1 MAWLSEL
8 APVLLVDSDAEST
21 ASTVL
26 DSGDECP
33 KQCQLFEEDEVGV
46 VSAQGHECRA
56 CNKVE
61 DVTENG
67 SISILQHGNLD
78 GSASEDSNVGNV
90 LPAGTAAPT
99 ANCGPSVGVVEDE
112 LMTDSKEDFGEQSHP
127 LQHLSPNG
135 LPPEQ
140 QRQDRIRAARS
151 LAAALRS
158 EEPLLQGQQRTS
170 RQNPDFV
177 QTFFKA
183 SRLHFIGVW
192 RERYEEILDSL
203 PPPPALPPP
212 SEASG
217 KRRVVVHVDM
227 DCFFASVAMLGRE
240 EALAGLPVAVAWGT
254 GGSSEISTANYEARA
269 SGIRAGMWMKEA
281 FQLCPDLVVM
291 PYEFSRIMETAEKF
305 YRAVLHVTP
314 FVQGVSCDEVFADV
328 THLMKDDG
336 NNNNK
341 GRDGTNG
348 AAATWARR
356 IQEEIWQ
363 RSGCTASVGAG
374 SNRLLARLATKAAKP
389 RPGCETCRRVA
400 LHRGLSRAAERLNE
414 KIEHQHC
421 PDHPGAFVLVDSCVH
436 DHLDTLPV
444 RDLPGVGPET
454 EKQLLSVGA
463 TSVQQLRRLSEQALR
478 EVCGAKQAHSIH
490 SLARG
495 IDERPWE
502 PRPQRKS
509 VGAQIS
515 WGVRFDLLEEAQAFC
530 KQLTEEA
537 MQRLVRHGARGSSLT
552 IKVWRAKPGYC
563 DAGGV
568 GHGYCDIISRSAQ
581 VALDPSAG
589 AGAINTAC
597 AESWRLFHA
606 AGASPAEVRGLGI
619 HITLLERSFSR
630 PSGHLMAKLQ
640 GSKPFAQMLQ
650 PRSDASSAKRVILHL
665 DVDTFFLAVHKR
677 YDPSLREAGPLV
689 LWQYND
695 VICISP
701 EAKAAGVRKHMRPS
715 EAQPMVD
722 AIGGRMVHAF
732 SRRWPGPRVW
742 YGPYMSTSR
751 EMFTLLRQKL
761 DEDLA
766 GKYVLERAS
775 VDEAYLDVTD
785 STGSSLDAGAAL
797 ARRITAFL
805 HEAMG
810 VCISVGVARNRLLA
824 KLASVAAKPPQGDGL
839 RVIEDSEESA
849 QMLLQSTPV
858 TRLPGCGSRGEQL
871 ASLGA
876 HTAAD
881 LQQLVGTEELRS
893 ALSGL
898 SIDVAGRIAE
908 ACHGRDGAPV
918 RAADPKKSL
927 VVTSWLSDACLAEL
941 AMKTREGP
949 ASVTV
954 GNGWTFGPQVEKGV
968 TNLTRARWLL
978 LGLVLDME
986 ERAVQECLEF
996 GQLPTKLTVSYQG
1009 PGWRKEPG
1017 PGSTDGRSCSRTAA
1031 FPTEAFQ
1038 GLGPADGRVDMQLS
1052 ITPAPQQSH
1061 SVAFPQ
1067 PSSTSTAVTEQTLV
1081 ADIVVE
1087 AEVQHLPAQRNEN
1100 VGPSGSKTYRHPIY
1114 GTEFLS
1120 VSGSSAVLAD
1130 GPEIL
1135 SEPRRGKRVA
1145 ALTDAAAGLISAWAA
1160 ELRVKVP
1167 IAKLTLTASGMA
1179 ASASGVASSQG
1190 AEKRLRLAQPTLADC
1205 FKKAKNEQSAV
1216 QVTPCRH
1223 LHLQASVEISD
1234 SD

>member
-414 KIEHQHC
+414 
-421 PDHPGAFVLVDSCVH
+421 
-436 DHLDTLPV
+436 
-444 RDLPGVGPET
+444 
-454 EKQLLSVGA
+454 
-463 TSVQQLRRLSEQALR
+463 
-478 EVCGAKQAHSIH
+478 
-490 SLARG
+490 
-495 IDERPWE
+495 
-502 PRPQRKS
+502 
-509 VGAQIS
+509 
-515 WGVRFDLLEEAQAFC
+515 
-530 KQLTEEA
+530 
-537 MQRLVRHGARGSSLT
+537 
-552 IKVWRAKPGYC
+552 
-563 DAGGV
+563 
-568 GHGYCDIISRSAQ
+568 
-581 VALDPSAG
+581 
-589 AGAINTAC
+589 
-597 AESWRLFHA
+597 
-606 AGASPAEVRGLGI
+606 
-619 HITLLERSFSR
+619 
-630 PSGHLMAKLQ
+630 
-640 GSKPFAQMLQ
+640 
-650 PRSDASSAKRVILHL
+650 
-665 DVDTFFLAVHKR
+665 
-677 YDPSLREAGPLV
+677 
-689 LWQYND
+689 
-695 VICISP
+695 
-701 EAKAAGVRKHMRPS
+701 
-715 EAQPMVD
+715 
-722 AIGGRMVHAF
+722 
-732 SRRWPGPRVW
+732 
-742 YGPYMSTSR
+742 
-751 EMFTLLRQKL
+751 
-761 DEDLA
+761 
-766 GKYVLERAS
+766 
-775 VDEAYLDVTD
+775 
-785 STGSSLDAGAAL
+785 
-797 ARRITAFL
+797 
-805 HEAMG
+805 
-810 VCISVGVARNRLLA
+810 
-824 KLASVAAKPPQGDGL
+824 
-839 RVIEDSEESA
+839 
-849 QMLLQSTPV
+849 
-858 TRLPGCGSRGEQL
+858 
-871 ASLGA
+871 
-876 HTAAD
+876 
-881 LQQLVGTEELRS
+881 
-893 ALSGL
+893 
-898 SIDVAGRIAE
+898 
-908 ACHGRDGAPV
+908 
-918 RAADPKKSL
+918 
-927 VVTSWLSDACLAEL
+927 
-941 AMKTREGP
+941 
-949 ASVTV
+949 
-954 GNGWTFGPQVEKGV
+954 
-968 TNLTRARWLL
+968 
-978 LGLVLDME
+978 
-986 ERAVQECLEF
+986 
-996 GQLPTKLTVSYQG
+996 
-1009 PGWRKEPG
+1009 
-1017 PGSTDGRSCSRTAA
+1017 
-1031 FPTEAFQ
+1031 
-1038 GLGPADGRVDMQLS
+1038 
-1052 ITPAPQQSH
+1052 
-1061 SVAFPQ
+1061 
-1067 PSSTSTAVTEQTLV
+1067 
-1081 ADIVVE
+1081 
-1087 AEVQHLPAQRNEN
+1087 
-1100 VGPSGSKTYRHPIY
+1100 
-1114 GTEFLS
+1114 
-1120 VSGSSAVLAD
+1120 
-1130 GPEIL
+1130 
-1135 SEPRRGKRVA
+1135 
-1145 ALTDAAAGLISAWAA
+1145 
-1160 ELRVKVP
+1160 
-1167 IAKLTLTASGMA
+1167 
-1179 ASASGVASSQG
+1179 
-1190 AEKRLRLAQPTLADC
+1190 
-1205 FKKAKNEQSAV
+1205 
-1216 QVTPCRH
+1216 
-1223 LHLQASVEISD
+1223 
-1234 SD
+1234 